1 MKSTLLIN
9 TLWITLGIFTSANA
23 ADKQQPDEVVVTA
36 APSDYLLQPTQV
48 MTGGE
53 LLLKAA
59 PTLGETLA
67 NEPGISSSYFGPAS
81 SRPIIRGLS
90 GSRVS
95 MLSNSSSTLDVSD
108 VSPDHATTVESLLA
122 EQIEIIRGPAT
133 LLFGS
138 SAAGGVVNV
147 TDGRIPQQPAEKSIS
162 GALEVRGDTAADEQT
177 FVGRLDGG
185 AENFAWHVSAVDRE
199 TENIDIPGFATA
211 DPAERSDDEESGTLV
226 NSYSETDGFNL
237 GVSWVGSRGYLGAS
251 VSELNSLYGLPGP
264 EEEEEGEEEPILY
277 EGPFLDLNQ
286 TRFDVR
292 GELQFDDKTLESLK
306 FVLGANDY
314 EHKEIEPSGEVATTF
329 VNDQW
334 QARLEAQHASIVGL
348 NGTFGFQVDHRE
360 LEAVGEEA
368 FIMPT
373 ETDALGLFI
382 FEERDADWGTL
393 QFGARIESLE
403 HENSEYVDYDDE
415 AFSVSAGVILP
426 VAFNN
431 ELTLN
436 LSRTERNPN
445 AEELYSNGA
454 HIATRQ
460 FEIGLLAN
468 DGQAGKETSL
478 NYEVG
483 VKRETGDIVWE
494 ASAFYY
500 DIDDFVYQELTGVE
514 IEGLPEAIYQQN
526 DAEFYGTEVSVSMP
540 VWESDGLKS
549 RLRFFGDT
557 VEAELSNGNDLPR
570 IPPWRLGTDFTFGAE
585 AWEAGLDVIYHAE
598 QANISSFNTDA
609 YTMVNASF
617 LYRFELD
624 SSEWEVFARGKN
636 LLDEEARKSTSFIA
650 AFAPLPGVSIA
661 AGFRGRF

>member
-1 MKSTLLIN
+1 
-9 TLWITLGIFTSANA
+9 
-23 ADKQQPDEVVVTA
+23 
-36 APSDYLLQPTQV
+36 
-48 MTGGE
+48 
-53 LLLKAA
+53 
-59 PTLGETLA
+59 
-67 NEPGISSSYFGPAS
+67 
-81 SRPIIRGLS
+81 
-90 GSRVS
+90 
-95 MLSNSSSTLDVSD
+95 
-108 VSPDHATTVESLLA
+108 
-122 EQIEIIRGPAT
+122 
-133 LLFGS
+133 
-138 SAAGGVVNV
+138 
-147 TDGRIPQQPAEKSIS
+147 
-162 GALEVRGDTAADEQT
+162 
-177 FVGRLDGG
+177 
-185 AENFAWHVSAVDRE
+185 
-199 TENIDIPGFATA
+199 
-211 DPAERSDDEESGTLV
+211 
-226 NSYSETDGFNL
+226 
-237 GVSWVGSRGYLGAS
+237 
-251 VSELNSLYGLPGP
+251 
-264 EEEEEGEEEPILY
+264 
-277 EGPFLDLNQ
+277 
-286 TRFDVR
+286 
-292 GELQFDDKTLESLK
+292 
-306 FVLGANDY
+306 
-314 EHKEIEPSGEVATTF
+314 
-329 VNDQW
+329 
-334 QARLEAQHASIVGL
+334 
-348 NGTFGFQVDHRE
+348 
-360 LEAVGEEA
+360 
-368 FIMPT
+368 MPT